1 MNIKILGSGCASC
14 QALERMVRQALK
26 EMGLD
31 VPIDKVTEVEDI
43 MSYGIMWTPG
53 LVIDGEVKAS
63 GRLPKMDELKRLLSA
78 GATK

>member
-14 QALERMVRQALK
+14 QMLERMVRQAVDELK
-26 EMGLD
+26 LEAT
-31 VPIDKVTEVEDI
+31 IDKVTDVEQI

-63 GRLPKMDELKRLLSA
+63 GRIPKMEELARLLTAAA
-78 GATK
+78 GK